1 MQGMNGYKLLEG
13 LKEYILDLAYKNGSP
28 SNYRAVLSGELLIDY
43 LMDCH

>member
-28 SNYRAVLSGELLIDY
+28 SNYRTAVRRAT
-43 LMDCH
+43 H